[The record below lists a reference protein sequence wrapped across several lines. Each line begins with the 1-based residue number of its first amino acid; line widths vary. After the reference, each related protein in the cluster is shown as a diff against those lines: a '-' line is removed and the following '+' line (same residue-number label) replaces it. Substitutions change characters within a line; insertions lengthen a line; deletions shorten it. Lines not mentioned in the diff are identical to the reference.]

1 MKLKSDET
9 QIREKLF
16 ELDETI
22 KYQYHR
28 CEKSKKRF
36 FMKRDSTFSFL
47 IWDNVDT
54 LRFIMEKE
62 KNILKDLENYRENI
76 LNMLPC

>member
-16 ELDETI
+16 ELNETI
-22 KYQYHR
+22 KYQCHR
-28 CEKSKKRF
+28 FEKSKKRF
-36 FMKRDSTFSFL
+36 FMKKDSIFSFL

-54 LRFIMEKE
+54 LRFIMETE
-62 KNILKDLENYRENI
+62 KNILKDLENYRENV

>member
-1 MKLKSDET
+1 MKLKSDKT
-9 QIREKLF
+9 QIREKLI

-36 FMKRDSTFSFL
+36 FMKRDSIFSFL

-54 LRFIMEKE
+54 LKFIMENE
-62 KNILKDLENYRENI
+62 KNILNDLENYRENV
-76 LNMLPC
+76 LNMLSC

>member
-1 MKLKSDET
+1 MKLKSDKT

-28 CEKSKKRF
+28 YEKSKKRF
-36 FMKRDSTFSFL
+36 FFKRDSTFSFF

-54 LRFIMEKE
+54 LKFIMENE
-62 KNILKDLENYRENI
+62 KNILNDLENYRENV
-76 LNMLPC
+76 LNMLSC